1 MKVGLATSMAD
12 HERMIEK
19 PVYANKEKVYRF
31 RSDGSTVHMN
41 KWVSLEKKSRHR
53 ASKSAMFCRHDRVD
67 AARFLAGGARS
78 LEKRAVVG
86 ACPALSERCCP

>member
-1 MKVGLATSMAD
+1 MEVRAY
-12 HERMIEK
+12 EQ
-19 PVYANKEKVYRF
+19 
-31 RSDGSTVHMN
+31 
-41 KWVSLEKKSRHR
+41 VSFVEKKNIKGLQ
-53 ASKSAMFCRHDRVD
+53 KSAIFCHHARVD